1 MQKKKPSNLCKKRD
15 FKGSIKM
22 MNLFDVGVY
31 SNSFFN
37 FFKLIIFYFLNSP
50 IAARGR
56 EVLKSAKYNIISK
69 IPYKCHS
76 KTWDSR
82 GFIKRGIKFTI
93 KKDIALI
100 NPPVLI

>member
-1 MQKKKPSNLCKKRD
+1 MALIDGEGHSHSPHSYFSLENKWPCPSATFPQPQQMQKKKPSNLCKKRD

-22 MNLFDVGVY
+22 MNLFYVGVY

-37 FFKLIIFYFLNSP
+37 FFKLIIFNFLNSP

-69 IPYKCHS
+69 IP
-76 KTWDSR
+76 
-82 GFIKRGIKFTI
+82 
-93 KKDIALI
+93 
-100 NPPVLI
+100 